1 MLLNKGAY
9 HGKEIIGRKTMEF
22 MTTSQL
28 TQEQMN
34 TFKLDSCI
42 GYGYGNYFRILQN
55 KAEAMSN
62 GSIGEFGWDGLAG
75 SYFFVDPEEELI
87 MIYMQQ
93 IDGGCDHGFVRGM
106 RQIVYGAI

>member
-1 MLLNKGAY
+1 
-9 HGKEIIGRKTMEF
+9 
-22 MTTSQL
+22 
-28 TQEQMN
+28 
-34 TFKLDSCI
+34 
-42 GYGYGNYFRILQN
+42 
-55 KAEAMSN
+55 MSN

>member
-1 MLLNKGAY
+1 
-9 HGKEIIGRKTMEF
+9 
-22 MTTSQL
+22 
-28 TQEQMN
+28 MN